1 MFSTASLDFPGGSM
15 VKNPSANAGD
25 TGSIPGPGRSPRERN
40 GNPLQ
45 FLPGESYGQ
54 RSLVGYSPRGNKESD
69 TTKQLTLSLY
79 RVMSAHPLTMGD
91 NITKVRIIIGKA
103 QDY

>member
-1 MFSTASLDFPGGSM
+1 M
-15 VKNPSANAGD
+15 
-25 TGSIPGPGRSPRERN
+25 
-40 GNPLQ
+40 
-45 FLPGESYGQ
+45 
-54 RSLVGYSPRGNKESD
+54 GYSPHGNKESD

-79 RVMSAHPLTMGD
+79 RVMSPHPLTMGD